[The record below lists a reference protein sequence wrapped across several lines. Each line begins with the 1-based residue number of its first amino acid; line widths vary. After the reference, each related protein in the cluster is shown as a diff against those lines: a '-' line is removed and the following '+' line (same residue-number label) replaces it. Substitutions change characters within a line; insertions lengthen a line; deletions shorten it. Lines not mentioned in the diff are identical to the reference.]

1 MQSRIFTRFWIII
14 TSASLLVLVFI
25 AAWFVAM
32 ENAKQEMYEEYN
44 QQQLF
49 LVSGTAAGIEG
60 LFDDLAAGL
69 RTLGDLTV
77 IQKFDEQSA
86 RREINRKMS
95 ELTPQGVVD
104 IGILDGDGKARFFA
118 VDRDKENFDYSWRS
132 YFKKAHVIPSIDTGS
147 EVIEFQ
153 NLERDALGFMIAIPF
168 SGTSG
173 VQNEGVILGS
183 LSLETLINR
192 HIAPFKPPGGGH
204 IYLVNSD
211 LDIIWSSDS
220 EAVRSSLISEQHA
233 AFTEMTDEMNLWT
246 SDNAVGTAYI
256 YSGSFAGNDDD
267 LVAYAPVHIGQEI
280 MAVCVKT
287 PGNVARLTSLTVTQS
302 QQYVFILSILTIL
315 VGVLIGGLILRR
327 ETKRRFQAENALKKS
342 EMEQAIL
349 SERNRLASDLHDS
362 VTQSLYGIVLH
373 ADAAKGQIS
382 AGETNKADE
391 YLTEIKDAGKEGL
404 AEMRLLIFELRPP
417 LLVDKGLSAALEA
430 RLNAVE
436 KRAGLSV
443 SYTSEI
449 ESRLPIT
456 IEEGLYRVA
465 LEALNNALKHAKA
478 KQIKVSLKQHNELL
492 ILEIMD
498 DGCGF
503 DPHKAETS
511 GGMGLKNM
519 MDRTNKLDGRI
530 QINSTPGKGTQIKV
544 EVGV

>member
-1 MQSRIFTRFWIII
+1 
-14 TSASLLVLVFI
+14 
-25 AAWFVAM
+25 
-32 ENAKQEMYEEYN
+32 
-44 QQQLF
+44 
-49 LVSGTAAGIEG
+49 
-60 LFDDLAAGL
+60 
-69 RTLGDLTV
+69 
-77 IQKFDEQSA
+77 
-86 RREINRKMS
+86 MS

-118 VDRDKENFDYSWRS
+118 VDRDKENFDFSWRS
-132 YFKKAHVIPSIDTGS
+132 YFKKAHEIPSIDTGS
-147 EVIEFQ
+147 EVIELQ
-153 NLERDALGFMIAIPF
+153 NLERDNLGFMIAIPF
-168 SGTSG
+168 YETSG

-192 HIAPFKPPGGGH
+192 HIAPFKPPGDGH

-220 EAVRSSLISEQHA
+220 EAVRSSLLSEQQA

-246 SDNAVGTAYI
+246 SENAVGNAYI
-256 YSGSFAGNDDD
+256 YSGSLGGNDDD
-267 LVAYAPVHIGQEI
+267 LIAYAPVHIGQKI

-315 VGVLIGGLILRR
+315 AGVLIGGLILRR

-362 VTQSLYGIVLH
+362 VTQALYGIVLH

-417 LLVDKGLSAALEA
+417 LLVDEGLSAALEA

-443 SYTSEI
+443 SYKSEI
-449 ESRLPIT
+449 ESRLPLAV
-456 IEEGLYRVA
+456 EEGLYWVA
-465 LEALNNALKHAKA
+465 LEALNNALKHAKT
-478 KQIKVSLKQHNELL
+478 KQIKVSLKQHNELI
-492 ILEIMD
+492 ILEVMD

-503 DPHKAETS
+503 DRHKAETS

-519 MDRTNKLDGRI
+519 ITRTKKLDGRI
-530 QINSTPGKGTQIKV
+530 QINSTPGNGTQIKV